1 MSEDV
6 VVRAWPGGVGEN
18 VTGAQ
23 VTDLAETSTGYLT
36 AFSDIGKGASSRI
49 GRDIS
54 NIYLSYTDKSDFSER
69 GTTVRQITNFS
80 ASSTEFGSQP
90 RLVPTGLDGGYIL
103 WDMAAKEDNVYFY
116 NNGTLQYARYSA
128 DGTVSTVQ
136 TSANTPL
143 SDCQPI
149 EYNGQV
155 VWYVTD
161 GFAPT
166 FYTLDN
172 TGVTALPTAGG
183 AEQPEEI
190 PEPVPTSTPEPSD
203 GPEVQSSAGGN
214 HTIAMGAAVMEDGS
228 LVAWGTGKEEWNE
241 EPEVLGSGFVA
252 VSQYDVNFLALK
264 RDGTLWSWG
273 HGKGHAFPDELVKV
287 LDGVRQIS
295 GPLALEED
303 GTVWF
308 AEAESYEDQLAGNFG
323 YYITDNAKQVSF
335 DGQTCVILKN
345 DGVVYT
351 TSMYPEA
358 GQFPLERVLDQ
369 VTYVSG
375 FTAIRSD
382 GTLWSRGDRGS
393 FGIRGDGSSSTGLA
407 PTKILDSM
415 VNVWAE
421 NANSMSNGSAFA
433 MTADGSLYSW
443 GFNSVGQ
450 LGYSGGNQMYK
461 FDLYGT
467 GNVQSL
473 PYQDIP
479 RRVEISGAAD
489 VSSCMLTTLVL
500 KSDGTLWAVGSNSNC
515 QALLPADTETVSSF
529 TQVLS
534 GVMLPDG
541 AAAEAGLMNGTGSG
555 RFSPAQSL
563 SLAEVV
569 TLTARLFAEDHG
581 EAVPASLSGEPWYQA
596 AYDYCVGSGLFT
608 ATRFEMVE
616 LLDRAVPD
624 IQKAPIHSTA
634 AVPDLAESAVYG
646 DVVYRWYRAGITRG
660 DQEGNFNGSSPIT
673 RAETAAILCRLAG
686 LAERV

>member
-1 MSEDV
+1 
-6 VVRAWPGGVGEN
+6 
-18 VTGAQ
+18 
-23 VTDLAETSTGYLT
+23 
-36 AFSDIGKGASSRI
+36 
-49 GRDIS
+49 
-54 NIYLSYTDKSDFSER
+54 
-69 GTTVRQITNFS
+69 
-80 ASSTEFGSQP
+80 
-90 RLVPTGLDGGYIL
+90 
-103 WDMAAKEDNVYFY
+103 
-116 NNGTLQYARYSA
+116 
-128 DGTVSTVQ
+128 
-136 TSANTPL
+136 
-143 SDCQPI
+143 
-149 EYNGQV
+149 
-155 VWYVTD
+155 
-161 GFAPT
+161 
-166 FYTLDN
+166 
-172 TGVTALPTAGG
+172 
-183 AEQPEEI
+183 
-190 PEPVPTSTPEPSD
+190 
-203 GPEVQSSAGGN
+203 
-214 HTIAMGAAVMEDGS
+214 
-228 LVAWGTGKEEWNE
+228 
-241 EPEVLGSGFVA
+241 
-252 VSQYDVNFLALK
+252 
-264 RDGTLWSWG
+264 
-273 HGKGHAFPDELVKV
+273 
-287 LDGVRQIS
+287 
-295 GPLALEED
+295 
-303 GTVWF
+303 
-308 AEAESYEDQLAGNFG
+308 
-323 YYITDNAKQVSF
+323 
-335 DGQTCVILKN
+335 
-345 DGVVYT
+345 
-351 TSMYPEA
+351 MYPEA

-382 GTLWSRGDRGS
+382 GTLWSWGDRGS

-500 KSDGTLWAVGSNSNC
+500 KSDDTLWAVGSNSNC

-541 AAAEAGLMNGTGSG
+541 AATEPPTAQEPEQPAQTAPPQETDQHPESDFSDVPDSVWYASYASAAAEAGLMNGTGSG

-608 ATRFEMVE
+608 ATSFEMVE

-624 IQKAPIHSTA
+624 SQKVPIHSTA